1 MNVTKVASIV
11 LNDFTNDSRVLK
23 QGNSISGFGYKL
35 VIVAI
40 HEKGLIEFDQTE
52 LGVKVHRVKLWSKNI
67 GKSFFSKA
75 IKYLEFLLRVAIRY
89 RKFEIV
95 HCHDLPALP
104 IGCFIRLLSLGRAKI
119 VYDAHEYCIND
130 TPNESPKRQVVKKII
145 EGRLIKTVNAVI
157 TVSNSIADLYQ
168 NVHSL
173 DDRPYVVLNCPIN
186 KPIKKSNILKDELG
200 LSPDVFLVL
209 YQGAL
214 TLGRGIEET
223 IEFFKTNE
231 NRGIVIVFMGF
242 GQLTEY
248 VKSNVSKRI
257 FFYPA
262 VEPEKLLDYA
272 ASADCGIALIEDSCL
287 SYRYCLPNKLFDY
300 FMAGLPVIVSDLPE
314 MKKIVLEH
322 NVGQVFDFKGNGDLG
337 KAIDVVRETKNVDL
351 ASRLRKASAEFNWN
365 VQEDVLA
372 KVYER
377 L

>member
-23 QGNSISGFGYKL
+23 QGNSISGFGYEL

-40 HEKGLIEFDQTE
+40 HERGLKEIDQTE
-52 LGVKVHRVKLWSKNI
+52 LEVKVHRVKLWSKNI
-67 GKSFFSKA
+67 GKSVFSKA
-75 IKYLEFLLRVAIRY
+75 IKYLEFLLRVAMRY
-89 RKFEIV
+89 RKFDIV
-95 HCHDLPALP
+95 HCHDLSALP
-104 IGCFIRLLSLGRAKI
+104 IGCFIRLLSFGRVKI

-130 TPNESPKRQVVKKII
+130 MPNESPRRQAVKKVI
-145 EGRLIKTVNAVI
+145 EGRLIKKVDAVI

-168 NVHSL
+168 NVYSL
-173 DDRPYVVLNCPIN
+173 DDRPYVVLNCPIK
-186 KPIKKSNILKDELG
+186 KPVKKSNTLKEELG
-200 LSPDVFLVL
+200 LNPDVFLVL

-214 TLGRGIEET
+214 TFGRGIEET
-223 IEFFKTNE
+223 IKFFRTNE
-231 NRGIVIVFMGF
+231 NKDIVIVFMGF

-248 VKSNVSKRI
+248 VKSNVCSNI

-262 VEPEKLLDYA
+262 VEPGKLLDYA

-314 MKKIVLEH
+314 MRKIVLEH
-322 NVGQVFDFKGNGDLG
+322 NVGQVFDFKRNGDLG
-337 KAIDVVRETKNVDL
+337 KAIDAVRESKNGFF
-351 ASRLRKASAEFNWN
+351 ASRLKKASAEYNWK

-372 KVYER
+372 KVYDR

>member
-1 MNVTKVASIV
+1 MNVTKVSSIV

-23 QGNSISGFGYKL
+23 QGNSISGFGYEL

-40 HEKGLIEFDQTE
+40 HEKGLREIDQTE

-67 GKSFFSKA
+67 GKSVFSKA
-75 IKYLEFLLRVAIRY
+75 IKYLEFLLRVAMRY
-89 RKFEIV
+89 RKFDIV
-95 HCHDLPALP
+95 HCHDLSALP
-104 IGCFIRLLSLGRAKI
+104 IGCFIRLLSLGRVKI

-130 TPNESPKRQVVKKII
+130 TPNESPRRQAVKKII
-145 EGRLIKTVNAVI
+145 EGRLIKKVDAVI

-168 NVHSL
+168 NVYSL
-173 DDRPYVVLNCPIN
+173 DDRPYVVLNCPIK
-186 KPIKKSNILKDELG
+186 KPVKKSNTLKEELG
-200 LSPDVFLVL
+200 LNADVFLVL

-214 TLGRGIEET
+214 TFGRGIEET
-223 IEFFKTNE
+223 IKFFKTNE
-231 NRGIVIVFMGF
+231 NKDIVIVFMGF

-248 VKSNVSKRI
+248 VKSNVCKNI

-262 VEPEKLLDYA
+262 VEPRKLLDYA

-322 NVGQVFDFKGNGDLG
+322 NVGQVFDFKRNGDLG
-337 KAIDVVRETKNVDL
+337 KAIDAVRETKNGVL
-351 ASRLRKASAEFNWN
+351 ASRLTKASAEYNWK

-372 KVYER
+372 KVYDR